1 MQTVTNETLD
11 RLAEALNLSGLE
23 PGEGLGLL
31 AQKDHRYLKDLKINT
46 SNALSFPNLSK
57 KESVLIAL
65 AVAANEKNESLVRSF
80 SQLAKNEEASEDE
93 LAEVHACVSLM
104 NINNVFYRFRHFTN
118 KEFYEKN
125 PAGIKMNI
133 MANPVLG
140 KELFELLSLAVSA
153 VNGCERCVKSH
164 EQSVLQLG
172 SSEARVYDAVRT
184 AAIIKGLCVL
194 I

>member
-57 KESVLIAL
+57 KESALIAL
-65 AVAANEKNESLVRSF
+65 AIAVNEKNESLVKSF

-172 SSEARVYDAVRT
+172 SPEARVYDAVRS
-184 AAIIKGLCVL
+184 AAIIKGLCIL